1 MGSAGAIVMKIAYR
15 FLQDQRGAAAIEYA
29 AIAVFLSIVIVA
41 VVTGV
46 GSTLKIKL
54 MGVQFPGT

>member
-1 MGSAGAIVMKIAYR
+1 MKIAYR

>member
-1 MGSAGAIVMKIAYR
+1 MKLPYR
-15 FLQDQRGAAAIEYA
+15 FLQDQRGATTIEYA

-41 VVTGV
+41 VVTGI
-46 GSTLKIKL
+46 GSNLKTKL

>member
-1 MGSAGAIVMKIAYR
+1 MIVMKFAYR
-15 FLQDQRGAAAIEYA
+15 FLQDQRGATAIEYA
-29 AIAVFLSIVIVA
+29 AIAVFLSIVIVT

-54 MGVQFPGT
+54 MGAQFPGT